1 MVKFFI
7 GNNKDKASRENFYAY
22 IRQIK
27 QQSDFVSF
35 DYWLGVAI
43 ENTGRT
49 VQQINSELREQ
60 AREYSRKMARRP
72 SLGMEAGYYAS
83 LRNDVEKLYNAFIW
97 NNSYQGSEHH
107 NEDLQGLKFR

>member
-1 MVKFFI
+1 MKKRKIFLAILGLLVSSLLASTVKFFI

-43 ENTGRT
+43 ENTSRT

-83 LRNDVEKLYNAFIW
+83 LL
-97 NNSYQGSEHH
+97 
-107 NEDLQGLKFR
+107 L

>member
-1 MVKFFI
+1 MKKRKIFLAILGLLVSSLLASTVKFFI

-83 LRNDVEKLYNAFIW
+83 LL
-97 NNSYQGSEHH
+97 
-107 NEDLQGLKFR
+107 L